1 MNESKDYAR
10 TQCNNMN
17 MFTLIAIDP
26 HTTVNMIVS
35 KVRGHVNH
43 PYFVRSL
50 YIFDPTTK
58 FSIISEVEED
68 FSVF

>member
-1 MNESKDYAR
+1 
-10 TQCNNMN
+10 

-50 YIFDPTTK
+50 SIFDPTTK
-58 FSIISEVEED
+58 ISIISELEED